1 MSRRARFPGLTGWG
15 RAYSI
20 RLHHS
25 IGGHGVAKVV
35 KSKSSRYEEGV
46 HIYGVLRESDELRGD
61 KLRYRVADIACAPSV
76 AYTTYIRRIAPTE
89 EEDAQNAKFFG
100 GPALKILKNEDNLS
114 WSTYIGAAGMPGK
127 TAYMAWKEYSPVQGH
142 IGQAKVAYISA
153 GSGPVGSLAI
163 QLAKKDGYKVI
174 ASAGSDKKIQFCKDI
189 GADVVFN
196 CEPRGPYAPH
206 PSCRR

>member
-1 MSRRARFPGLTGWG
+1 M
-15 RAYSI
+15 
-20 RLHHS
+20 
-25 IGGHGVAKVV
+25 
-35 KSKSSRYEEGV
+35 
-46 HIYGVLRESDELRGD
+46 
-61 KLRYRVADIACAPSV
+61 APTI
-76 AYTTYIRRIAPTE
+76 AYTTYIRRTAPTE
-89 EEDAQNAKFFG
+89 EEDEQNAKFFG
-100 GPALKILKNEDNLS
+100 GPALKILENEENLS

-163 QLAKKDGYKVI
+163 QMAKKDGYKVI

-196 CEPRGPYAPH
+196 CERSGPYAP
-206 PSCRR
+206 PPCRQ